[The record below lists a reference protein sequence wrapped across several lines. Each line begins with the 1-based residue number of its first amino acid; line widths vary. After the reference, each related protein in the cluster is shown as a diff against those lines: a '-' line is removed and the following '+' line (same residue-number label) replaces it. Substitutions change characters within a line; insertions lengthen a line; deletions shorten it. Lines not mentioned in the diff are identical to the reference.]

1 MRLSVGGHIVQ
12 RLNPWMGVR
21 NYKTVFLSIVLLIL
35 LSLTGCGVALST
47 PQEIKEFE
55 KAGPLGS
62 EAETDGSTRTKTHIG
77 PYKVVC
83 GDILE
88 FQMPAILRVISANI
102 AEWLRPAYG
111 IKDVEPY
118 LVRVSDTGN
127 ITLPIVGKLPV
138 ADKTLAEIETIVI
151 SAYHPKYVV
160 DPPMVVCQ
168 VAKYRRENER
178 TFTVLGLVNKP
189 DAFPYPPDVQYNLM
203 EALAFAGGL
212 DMVADPH
219 YVKVFRQDI
228 SGKVMSA
235 TFSIDSKSLVK
246 AYGVA
251 IKPGDVIYVD
261 HTLSTRTNK
270 FLSQVFQF
278 RVGADVRPYID

>member
-1 MRLSVGGHIVQ
+1 MQESKPGMFAR
-12 RLNPWMGVR
+12 
-21 NYKTVFLSIVLLIL
+21 YCKTVFSRIVLLIL
-35 LSLTGCGVALST
+35 LSLTGCGPTLSSPGET
-47 PQEIKEFE
+47 REFE

-62 EAETDGSTRTKTHIG
+62 EEIDSITRTKTHIG

-88 FQMPAILRVISANI
+88 FQMPVILRVISANI

-111 IKDVEPY
+111 VKDIEPY
-118 LVRVSDTGN
+118 LVRVSDAGT

-138 ADKTLAEIETIVI
+138 AGKTLAEVEEIVI
-151 SAYHPKYVV
+151 NAYYPKYVV

-168 VAKYRRENER
+168 VAKYQRENER
-178 TFTVLGLVNKP
+178 VFTVMGLVNQP

-203 EALAFAGGL
+203 EALAFAHGL

-219 YVKVFRQDI
+219 YIKIFRQDT
-228 SGKVMSA
+228 SGKVVSA
-235 TFSIDSKSLVK
+235 TFSVNSKSLVK
-246 AYGVA
+246 AYGVL

-270 FLSQVFQF
+270 FLSGIFQV
-278 RVGADVRPYID
+278 RVGADVRPY

>member
-1 MRLSVGGHIVQ
+1 VQESKPGMFARYCKIV
-12 RLNPWMGVR
+12 
-21 NYKTVFLSIVLLIL
+21 FSHIVLLGL
-35 LSLTGCGVALST
+35 LSLTGCGPTLSS
-47 PQEIKEFE
+47 PEEIRAFE
-55 KAGPLGS
+55 EAGPLGS
-62 EAETDGSTRTKTHIG
+62 EVEADGITRTKTHIG

-102 AEWLRPAYG
+102 AEWLRPTYG
-111 IKDVEPY
+111 IKDIEPY
-118 LVRVSDTGN
+118 LVRVSDAGT

-138 ADKTLAEIETIVI
+138 AGKTLANVEEIVI
-151 SAYHPKYVV
+151 NAYYPKYVV
-160 DPPMVVCQ
+160 DPPMVVCK

-178 TFTVLGLVNKP
+178 IFTVLGLVNKP

-212 DMVADPH
+212 DMVADPR
-219 YVKVFRQDI
+219 YVKVFRQNT

-235 TFSIDSKSLVK
+235 TFSIDSKSLFK

-251 IKPGDVIYVD
+251 IKPGDVVYVD

>member
-1 MRLSVGGHIVQ
+1 MQKPKPGSFARYCKPAFS
-12 RLNPWMGVR
+12 
-21 NYKTVFLSIVLLIL
+21 SIVLLEL
-35 LSLTGCGVALST
+35 LSLAGCGVALST

-151 SAYHPKYVV
+151 NAYHPKYVV

-168 VAKYRRENER
+168 VVKYRRENER